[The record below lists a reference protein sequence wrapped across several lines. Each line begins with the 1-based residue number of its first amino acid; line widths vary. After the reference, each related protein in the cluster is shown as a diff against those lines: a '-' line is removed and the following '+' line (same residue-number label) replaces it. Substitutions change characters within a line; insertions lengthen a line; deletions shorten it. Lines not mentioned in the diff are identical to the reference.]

1 MVTKQTWGLALV
13 GWLVLTMTGCGGGTL
28 SSRPLATLRQ
38 LPAETHVARGTQ
50 VPLQLDRA
58 IRSGNRSVTQASLRV
73 VADVR
78 GLDGQLIVRGGTTAD
93 AEFLVEHSAGGGRPG
108 EVRVLIHGVPTTNGT
123 YLQLSGMIHERG
135 RRRTGAAIGLGF
147 GMMIFLG
154 PFAWLFFGK
163 RGENPQLPAGH
174 VIIAVVP

>member
-1 MVTKQTWGLALV
+1 MRDRGDHDAAILV
-13 GWLVLTMTGCGGGTL
+13 ITM
-28 SSRPLATLRQ
+28 
-38 LPAETHVARGTQ
+38 RGMRTQ
-50 VPLQLDRA
+50 VPLQLERA

-78 GLDGQLIVRGGTTAD
+78 GLDGQVVVRGGTTVD
-93 AEFLVEHSAGGGRPG
+93 AEFRVEHSAGGGRPG
-108 EVRVLIHGVPTTNGT
+108 EIRILVHGVPTTNGT
-123 YLQLSGMIHERG
+123 YLPLSGMLHERG

-174 VIIAVVP
+174 VVIAVVP